1 MAKIEVDTSELSAFF
16 DKCLK
21 AGNGDLKKEFDLFLE
36 GIGMDFLRIIQDE
49 IISKEVKDTRDLLAS
64 FQKGE
69 NDNVWIHNSGA
80 LTLEVGTNVQ
90 YAKYVNDG
98 HWQNRRFIPGDVV
111 IGKDGKVKEFKYN
124 PSAKTGIMLTAKR
137 VEGKHYWESGIK
149 IIEAMLPKFLDAK
162 IQQWLEQY
170 FSR

>member
-1 MAKIEVDTSELSAFF
+1 MAKIEVDTSELSTFF

-21 AGNGDLKKEFDLFLE
+21 AGNGDLKVQLNVFLE
-36 GIGMDFLRIIQDE
+36 GLGYEFLKVLQDE
-49 IISKEVKDTRDLLAS
+49 IISKGVVDTRLLLSS
-64 FQKGE
+64 FQKGDK
-69 NDNVWIHNSGA
+69 DNVWNLSEENIE
-80 LTLEVGTNVQ
+80 LEVGTNVQ

-98 HWQNRRFIPGDVV
+98 HWQNRRFVPGKWSGDRF
-111 IGKDGKVKEFKYN
+111 IYDPG
-124 PSAKTGIMLTAKR
+124 AKTGMMLTAKR

-149 IIEAMLPKFLDAK
+149 IIEAMLPKVLDAK